1 MPKDY
6 GKLKSERTP
15 ELDDC
20 SETVKKGLIGMNF
33 LFMLFG
39 LTLLGVG
46 IYMFVTLTNVKSLLS
61 MGLPIALLII
71 GTFICM
77 LSCFGCCG
85 AIKRSKPLLLIYL
98 ALLLL
103 IILAQIL
110 IGWYGYT
117 QTSSLEN
124 DLYSQWKG
132 ASNSDRNALQDE
144 FNCCGFYNSTD
155 YPGSNCNTTI
165 TPTTPTDLKG
175 CEAKIKDLCKTYL
188 KVIIVLGSI
197 FAVIELIG
205 LITSCLFYC
214 CLSCCYES
222 YDKYA
227 SDEED
232 MEQFLGRLE
241 KY

>member
-85 AIKRSKPLLLIYL
+85 AIKRSKTSFAYL
-98 ALLLL
+98 SC
-103 IILAQIL
+103 
-110 IGWYGYT
+110 
-117 QTSSLEN
+117 SSLAYHSCTN
-124 DLYSQWKG
+124 LNRMVWIH
-132 ASNSDRNALQDE
+132 SNKQPRKRSLQ
-144 FNCCGFYNSTD
+144 S
-155 YPGSNCNTTI
+155 
-165 TPTTPTDLKG
+165 
-175 CEAKIKDLCKTYL
+175 
-188 KVIIVLGSI
+188 
-197 FAVIELIG
+197 
-205 LITSCLFYC
+205 
-214 CLSCCYES
+214 
-222 YDKYA
+222 
-227 SDEED
+227 
-232 MEQFLGRLE
+232 MERCFQ
-241 KY
+241 